1 MGIENI
7 DREYAQRLIDTS
19 AKMRGWKCTRVIG
32 KGSFGTV
39 CEIRKGGESCALKII
54 SIPVSDNEL
63 YEKQLEMGDN
73 PAMLRAEFQRQIDK
87 VIEKEISVLD
97 LCRGQ
102 QNIVQLYDW
111 EVITNPDNNVCFYVL
126 VRMELL
132 TDLMSYLKGKKHK
145 DVLRMFYDVTQ
156 ALVFLESRRMLHR
169 DIKRANIMVS
179 SKGTYKLTDF
189 GEARDILR
197 RNAASTMAGTPFF
210 MAPEVAHHQ
219 LYDNRADLYSL
230 AMTVYYCLNR
240 NRYPFQNDN
249 VSAQEA
255 YNMRVDEARQIP
267 PIEGV
272 DDAFNAVLLKCLEYD
287 PNNRYASA
295 FMLLEEIKR
304 VMESRSFRDGT
315 LTITY
320 VKEVPTGGS
329 VGRGGTVRPAK
340 SSSKKGLFI
349 GLGAGLGA
357 VLIAVILIL
366 VLTGKKAGQ
375 GTETASFTASPPVTT
390 ARAQDDT
397 YLIDRNGRVSVSM
410 NTNIAVSGYRVT
422 VGNKAPITVND
433 RSFEIRYDDLKDDP
447 SSPAERVLIEAVPA
461 SGDVTP
467 PEPVELYFARR
478 PDSVKNLHIKIDGRD
493 AGASTLEIN
502 SFAGAK
508 IEWSAEG
515 GVRGYS
521 VLITRGQTAEIW
533 KREETPQSN
542 YTIPK
547 GDLNLNETYYVSVKP
562 LAQTYG
568 SVDASAR
575 EKRAGF
581 MPTADTFEFAESGVR
596 EERGVCLL
604 DASGA
609 YVTWPASEMIERV
622 EYTIDNGR
630 KMTLPAGA
638 DRLPFNTDGMGF
650 DDVRLL
656 NVSVVFKDNVLNTE
670 TKTYKYALRPAPI
683 RSFGV
688 DVPSATSAG
697 QDAWNIMGDEIK
709 LRVTVDGDYKEARF
723 TMEGRSLGTTNSAQG
738 GVFTVPYGEWNVGD
752 KKEII
757 VEIVK
762 YAQGESSVSLMKT
775 VSVTRYA
782 DALDIVTINE
792 EHCEHEGSVWLLP
805 ADVALKGRCVVAGSD
820 KKYNIDDSV
829 INWQIENDEISL
841 NTVGWKLGE
850 EHTLVLII
858 DGVRYNYSLFL
869 KPEEITG
876 AYLRVNGDRYDSS
889 CSITVGKNGN
899 IDFQWGAAGSVK
911 EYRTEL
917 KINGITRTQNTGTTQ
932 ETVYTIP
939 ADALSQGE
947 ELVFSVEAVPYA
959 HGKAENNLLTV
970 SVKRQVIQVKTVTVK
985 VDGAEA
991 EEGKNALTD
1000 KNTDVLIEWSADGDV
1015 IGYSTELIVD
1025 GNKKAEY
1032 SEVSTQKTSYT
1043 IPAEMLGLGQTMT
1056 FRVTADVYEA
1066 ASGASLE
1073 REITVKRK
1081 TQAVNDIEAELEHVG
1096 KASNVYLVQG
1106 DSVKLTWDYTGDAE
1120 SVLINGNKCDP
1131 EAREYSIN
1139 ISDMKIGD
1147 PSRTVDFEF
1156 CDYDDTVYRMQFAY
1170 AVKPEDIDVKE
1181 FYIEG
1186 HENEG
1191 GVVPVEQDRD
1201 VVIRFG
1207 FSGDVKGYDYRLLKG
1222 GSVVAGNELSLEYAT
1237 IPIPVAELEKETE
1250 YTFEL
1255 RALPYRYGEVL
1266 CENPQTIRF
1275 RVDTSEIG
1283 TFELSI
1289 PDAEELRGDVYLLSR
1304 GKTYTLQWSADG
1316 TIKDAVCTVGNSRN
1330 PLSGDDLGHGGMP
1343 IGTNRISLGEVY
1355 EASVTLTSY
1364 KEGDTRTK
1372 KIKYALLPSPVESFT
1387 VNGIDAEDGVW
1398 RVEKDKYY
1406 EISFDAA
1413 GDVKEYTVRLGNETQ
1428 TVAPDETYRFSTSS
1442 MTLEERRVLTVEAVP
1457 YTYGEV
1463 NADSQ
1468 SWTLS
1473 LIPDEVTD
1481 FEISAL
1487 QDAVKHP
1494 LEKDGDVWVI
1504 ESGKNY
1510 TLTWKYEGDA
1520 RGVRAYVEGVSGDL
1534 FALGASNGAAAK
1546 SRMITADSLR
1556 LEPGKEKTLT
1566 LALTPYEG
1574 ETLYREAK
1582 FALRPES
1589 VKNLGITVDGKNA
1602 ANGETVTLPKNASV
1616 NIGWHADNAKSLD
1629 YTTDLPQNA
1638 QSIEAD
1644 GSLTVDTGRLT
1655 PGKVYSLT
1663 VQPESYA
1670 YGAID
1675 EAASSWTVKLTL
1687 KPDEIASFEV
1697 SMPQSA
1703 EKSDGTWYLNADD
1716 ATMRI
1721 SATGDVESY
1730 TLNIEGRRQQTLA
1743 ADAGEFDPEIASL
1756 APGEKLRLTVTVN
1769 PMEYGD
1775 FKRGVSRTQS
1785 FTVAR
1790 RPNAIADFTL
1800 TPHGVEEQPDGVY
1813 TVDSNLY
1820 FIYSYNGEAQSIELL
1835 VDDVPVDDD
1844 ADGRLTINTSSWVL
1858 GQNYTVRAVAHAY
1871 EMGGDDADSQNF
1883 TLTLKPAA
1891 ITKFDLT
1898 VNNKTISGDM
1908 YDVSKGKNVVLR
1920 ASKTGDIRDYTISYD
1935 AATRQ
1940 RPVTWY
1946 GTAFTL
1952 NSADWQ
1958 LGREYTVTVTA
1969 NPYPYADVETELTK
1983 TYKFR
1988 VTPATVTKFDVKQ
2001 NLTRNEGNI
2010 TVDVSGDIEL
2020 LTVTLDGST
2029 VYSAKPASFPV
2040 SVSIPD
2046 YDRWDFETEHKVK
2059 AVIELY
2065 ENGKINRGVQSSV
2078 TLTLVRPADKVKIS
2092 SVNVSGATSKN
2103 GVYLIDKNAS
2113 SPALVWSISGDK
2125 KRVEVNSQR
2134 QTGSSYVLSTRGMA
2148 PGEERSVTL
2157 TVQGYGTSKDS
2168 KTVTY
2173 ALKPDKLTS
2182 FSLAVDNR
2190 NATNGVWNVYRN
2202 EAVAVKWDYTGDV
2215 ESVVVKLDGKTQK
2228 DVTGK
2233 QLSLNTSNWSF
2244 NEKHTVTVE
2253 LKLFEHGENSVQ
2265 TTKNITVQLVP
2276 REVTGAKLYVNGVE
2290 KTGNAMTV
2298 PKDKDVTLTW
2308 SVTGDPKSIK
2318 LTVDG
2323 KTEDVTDKPNF
2334 SISKTKFS
2342 DVKST
2347 VRVTLT
2353 TTSYTGKVLT
2363 ATVNLSRE
2371 KIGITKISS
2380 LTLGGY
2386 AEKDNDVYVFD
2397 RNADIVFKWT
2407 CDGDVKKAVIGDG
2420 VTTETVSE
2428 GGISSARH
2436 TLAGLTDRQLG
2447 NIYIYT
2453 LSLTDYS
2460 GNVKSA
2466 DVKLAFKPRTV
2477 TGFSFKL
2484 DTKTYANGA
2493 EIHVP
2498 KGASKILSWSV
2509 SGEAYHYKVKI
2520 DGTQVQNS
2528 ASTEYTL
2535 PIKNWTAKSSHEVEI
2550 EIVPYI
2556 YGDVKGVSSTQKL
2569 RVIVDPDA
2577 ISGFKVKL
2585 NNADVPSTIE
2595 LSKSDKRN
2603 LSFSVTKGDVSKVT
2617 VTLKQGSSTTD
2628 SKASLGIGDSYTLEG
2643 SKLSYGKQYT
2653 LTVTA
2658 KGLGGDEK
2666 SVSCAVVLKPEPL
2679 SNLKI
2684 KIGNSSYADGQETQ
2698 ITKPDKPT
2706 LDYSVSGT
2714 GASEA
2719 YRFEFKLSG
2728 SNKTYKPG
2736 DKLDTSSI
2744 DMNRYQL
2751 TLTATPVIRTSGD
2764 KVYTCTVNLV
2774 IADRF
2779 EVSYDT
2785 RQKIEASGSQLS
2797 IKGLSITK
2805 GGTKLSD
2812 DEQKNV
2818 SVVLWDVTAKKE
2830 YKKFAAKDIKWSRS
2844 IDIRLDDPKSSHS
2857 FRFDVYYNGI
2867 KVGSTGEFKIETK
2880 KPAPSYTFDRKQ
2892 SWNLNSAPSNAW
2904 VIIKVD
2910 AKYSADQIETIELFI
2925 SSKEKA
2931 FTSVNVKSVEV
2942 KDKDSGKYEKA
2953 LLWNVKSEWSDIQK
2967 KFGKTTASIS
2977 LSCKTKDG
2985 KNYGVYTLIVGVTEQ
3000 ELRDAGVIK

>member
-1 MGIENI
+1 MRQSVVKALGIIIALILILAASVAGCEWTEEPRVLVYKSEKPNNGTWSEWKEHSFVFDRQGEAKSDAGFFQVVLHQFGYFESEIHCKDGNSLDEGIAKATNELKELNYSLDGGCDTLIAILLNKKAEYDKSIRLPGDFSLPEGLEAPQGKMKAAETGEVNLTGNRKYDLTVYRNNVRYKERDYKAYFCDFKYKIGSYTEVRYVILTPVDDKLNDIGVKMEPELTKDGDICNVPEDSEVKVSWENQGYNWTANNEI
-7 DREYAQRLIDTS
+7 EILTEGDTCFFTLKDDTS
-19 AKMRGWKCTRVIG
+19 DSWKLGDI
-32 KGSFGTV
+32 KTV
-39 CEIRKGGESCALKII
+39 AL
-54 SIPVSDNEL
+54 SYDTGL
-63 YEKQLEMGDN
+63 YEATYKIKFQKVLATAPIEQTETEGTDTPEGTQTDSGEGGQTEIDDTPAPLLIEGFDVKLEGAKQVEGAQDEWFVKG
-73 PAMLRAEFQRQIDK
+73 AQDVTVIIESRGEGKFDHIIMLDDDEPFGGAFSTEEWEDG
-87 VIEKEISVLD
+87 ETKEIKVL
-97 LCRGQ
+97 
-102 QNIVQLYDW
+102 
-111 EVITNPDNNVCFYVL
+111 ITPKEGSTLKDGVEDAKTVK
-126 VRMELL
+126 L
-132 TDLMSYLKGKKHK
+132 TKKA
-145 DVLRMFYDVTQ
+145 VVTQ
-156 ALVFLESRRMLHR
+156 QVLITGMNV
-169 DIKRANIMVS
+169 
-179 SKGTYKLTDF
+179 
-189 GEARDILR
+189 ILDG
-197 RNAASTMAGTPFF
+197 ATQVEGKEDEWFV
-210 MAPEVAHHQ
+210 EG
-219 LYDNRADLYSL
+219 
-230 AMTVYYCLNR
+230 
-240 NRYPFQNDN
+240 
-249 VSAQEA
+249 AQD
-255 YNMRVDEARQIP
+255 V
-267 PIEGV
+267 
-272 DDAFNAVLLKCLEYD
+272 
-287 PNNRYASA
+287 
-295 FMLLEEIKR
+295 
-304 VMESRSFRDGT
+304 
-315 LTITY
+315 
-320 VKEVPTGGS
+320 
-329 VGRGGTVRPAK
+329 TVRPVPEGDGEFSDDVGYAPEGIVAEGGLLSTKDWGINETHSITVTATPENGAEFDEGVEGVRTVKLTRRPVPITAFVVTPEAEPEAGKYHVGKDGSLVFTWNVTGEAK
-340 SSSKKGLFI
+340 DFEVK
-349 GLGAGLGA
+349 LGEKTIAYGTTGENAYSCTVTGGDMTPGQELTLGISPLLYENGKFGGG
-357 VLIAVILIL
+357 VETRCEFTVIRDPEQLGDLTAVITSAEDFEGTYIL
-366 VLTGKKAGQ
+366 QNNTKYTLKLEYEGEIEGEPELRCDREGAISWEKINNKEFELTPVALGLKEPVKITVEIRGYAQ
-375 GTETASFTASPPVTT
+375 NEPTRTAE
-390 ARAQDDT
+390 
-397 YLIDRNGRVSVSM
+397 VSVILWAETIKELTVKV
-410 NTNIAVSGYRVT
+410 NGAEAGEEVSY
-422 VGNKAPITVND
+422 VGSETKA
-433 RSFEIRYDDLKDDP
+433 L
-447 SSPAERVLIEAVPA
+447 
-461 SGDVTP
+461 
-467 PEPVELYFARR
+467 
-478 PDSVKNLHIKIDGRD
+478 
-493 AGASTLEIN
+493 
-502 SFAGAK
+502 K
-508 IEWSAEG
+508 IEWSATGDVKGYTVTCSVDGEELEG
-515 GVRGYS
+515 YCKKEAPDQTKMTVPADIIEAGKTLCVKVEAVAYPHGKVADDKGSREIAIHRKYEKVEGLYIKDADGKEVKD
-521 VLITRGQTAEIW
+521 VLT
-533 KREETPQSN
+533 
-542 YTIPK
+542 
-547 GDLNLNETYYVSVKP
+547 VKKDADVV
-562 LAQTYG
+562 LSWGAQG
-568 SVDASAR
+568 SVD
-575 EKRAGF
+575 K
-581 MPTADTFEFAESGVR
+581 
-596 EERGVCLL
+596 
-604 DASGA
+604 
-609 YVTWPASEMIERV
+609 YVTEC
-622 EYTIDNGR
+622 Y
-630 KMTLPAGA
+630 
-638 DRLPFNTDGMGF
+638 
-650 DDVRLL
+650 
-656 NVSVVFKDNVLNTE
+656 
-670 TKTYKYALRPAPI
+670 
-683 RSFGV
+683 
-688 DVPSATSAG
+688 
-697 QDAWNIMGDEIK
+697 
-709 LRVTVDGDYKEARF
+709 VDGERLEDFSKE
-723 TMEGRSLGTTNSAQG
+723 T
-738 GVFTVPYGEWNVGD
+738 
-752 KKEII
+752 
-757 VEIVK
+757 
-762 YAQGESSVSLMKT
+762 
-775 VSVTRYA
+775 
-782 DALDIVTINE
+782 
-792 EHCEHEGSVWLLP
+792 
-805 ADVALKGRCVVAGSD
+805 
-820 KKYNIDDSV
+820 
-829 INWQIENDEISL
+829 DE
-841 NTVGWKLGE
+841 
-850 EHTLVLII
+850 
-858 DGVRYNYSLFL
+858 
-869 KPEEITG
+869 
-876 AYLRVNGDRYDSS
+876 
-889 CSITVGKNGN
+889 
-899 IDFQWGAAGSVK
+899 
-911 EYRTEL
+911 TE
-917 KINGITRTQNTGTTQ
+917 
-932 ETVYTIP
+932 YTIP
-939 ADALSQGE
+939 AENLPVGQT
-947 ELVFSVEAVPYA
+947 LNFSVKAVPFE
-959 HGKAENNLLTV
+959 GDDKEEKVIT
-970 SVKRQVIQVKTVTVK
+970 VKREVDKVSKVTVTVNGETVEQYVRVEK
-985 VDGAEA
+985 G
-991 EEGKNALTD
+991 TD
-1000 KNTDVLIEWSADGDV
+1000 IEIEWSADGEV
-1015 IGYSTELIVD
+1015 AGFRTKMIVD
-1025 GNKKAEY
+1025 GKEISKY
-1032 SEVSTQKTSYT
+1032 SKESTQETGYT
-1043 IPAEMLGLGQTMT
+1043 VPADMLPLGQTMT
-1056 FRVTADVYEA
+1056 FCVTADAVEA
-1066 ASGASLE
+1066 AEKAVLDVEVYVRRDTIPVNNSIAAQLE
-1073 REITVKRK
+1073 CVEKIP
-1081 TQAVNDIEAELEHVG
+1081 NL
-1096 KASNVYLVQG
+1096 YLVRG
-1106 DSVKLTWDYTGDAE
+1106 DSIKLTWDYTGDANE
-1120 SVLINGNKCDP
+1120 VKINGQPWDP
-1131 EAREYSIN
+1131 EAKEYSIN

-1602 ANGETVTLPKNASV
+1602 ANGETVALPKNASV

-2371 KIGITKISS
+2371 KICITKISS